1 MSILGSNVFLGPE
14 YSTNIHVV
22 EYKKPQRKYQ
32 ISTDIKKYGGTY
44 VDANLWL
51 SIKELR
57 LYTFNKEQQF
67 EKITNTL
74 VNESDGKNAK
84 KKYSIKVTSFIGFYR
99 DSNITNIKLLSNI
112 NHENFF
118 SLFKLY

>member
-1 MSILGSNVFLGPE
+1 MFYSLSILGSNVFLEPE

-22 EYKKPQRKYQ
+22 GYKKSPRKYQ
-32 ISTDIKKYGGTY
+32 ISTDIKKCGSTY

-57 LYTFNKEQQF
+57 IYTFNKEQPF
-67 EKITNTL
+67 EKITNTMFTL

-84 KKYSIKVTSFIGFYR
+84 KKHSIKVISFIGFYR
-99 DSNITNIKLLSNI
+99 DSNITNIKLLINI
-112 NHENFF
+112 
-118 SLFKLY
+118 KP

>member
-57 LYTFNKEQQF
+57 IYTFNKEQPF
-67 EKITNTL
+67 EKITNTMFTL
-74 VNESDGKNAK
+74 VNESDGKSAK
-84 KKYSIKVTSFIGFYR
+84 KKYSIKVTSFVGFYR
-99 DSNITNIKLLSNI
+99 DSNITNIKLLTNI
-112 NHENFF
+112 
-118 SLFKLY
+118 KP